1 MAGSLTVIGTGYK
14 IGGHVTVESLSHI
27 RIAEKILANVDP
39 VTHEWLLQTNPATES
54 LADCY
59 AVGKNRSRTYREMT
73 ERILASVRAGHRVCA
88 VFYGHPAVACDA
100 AHQSI
105 RKARK
110 EGFAACMLPG
120 ISAEDCLLADL
131 GIDPAGGFQHLEAT
145 RFLVFRS
152 RLDLT
157 RPAILWQIGAV
168 GADDSQLTPGIW
180 NREAFDLVVEKLIR
194 IYSPRHRVFVYE
206 ASKFPVCDPVIR
218 KVALSKLGGAPVTI
232 SSTIY
237 IPPLRRTEIDRKM
250 LTRLNS
256 VTRRG
261 GSDIS

>member
-27 RIAEKILANVDP
+27 QIADKVLANVDP
-39 VTHEWLLQTNPATES
+39 VTHEWLVQTNPATES

-59 AVGKNRSRTYREMT
+59 AVGKDRDKTYMEMVQ
-73 ERILASVRAGHRVCA
+73 RILSYVRAGHRVCA

-100 AHQSI
+100 AHQSM
-105 RKARK
+105 RRARK
-110 EGFAACMLPG
+110 EGFVARMLPG

-131 GIDPAGGFQHLEAT
+131 GIDPAGGLQHLEAT
-145 RFLVFRS
+145 SFLISRF
-152 RLDLT
+152 RLDVS

-168 GADDSQLTPGIW
+168 GADDSQPTPGVW
-180 NREAFDLVVEKLIR
+180 NREGFELVVEKLIR
-194 IYSPRHRVFVYE
+194 NYSPRHRVFVYE

-237 IPPLRRTEIDRKM
+237 IPPLREPEIDRKM
-250 LTRLNS
+250 LARLNS
-256 VTRRG
+256 IIRRG
-261 GSDIS
+261 D